1 MSLRVM
7 EIIKGTEHK
16 WYKMMVTSEKWDWA
30 GYFMITGMTTKTK
43 LNE

>member
-1 MSLRVM
+1 
-7 EIIKGTEHK
+7 
-16 WYKMMVTSEKWDWA
+16 MVQDDGYLWKVGLWA